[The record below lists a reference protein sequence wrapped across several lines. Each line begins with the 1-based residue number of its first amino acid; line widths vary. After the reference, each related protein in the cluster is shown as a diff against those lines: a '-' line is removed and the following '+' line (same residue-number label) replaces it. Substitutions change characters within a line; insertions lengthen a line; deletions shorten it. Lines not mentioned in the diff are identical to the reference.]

1 MAFKADVYQNQY
13 LAQGAK
19 EVHAIMTVS
28 ADSATVV
35 GSGGRLFGIVCDTS
49 GSMEGGKIRAAKA
62 AIVRLIELIPN
73 DASFF
78 VVTGSQEAVVRFPA
92 SPATPENRA
101 HAIEWVKAIEANGG
115 TTISKWLLRARVE
128 FAKMPDATRQA
139 VLLTDGEN
147 EPADEPILDEALALC
162 EGAFQCD
169 CRGVGTDW
177 KIAELRKIAG
187 KLLGTTDI
195 IASPQQIEAD
205 FSAIL
210 QKAMG
215 KSVSDVALRLWTPS
229 GARVLFCKEV
239 SPEIADLTGRAK
251 QVKPQIQDFPTGAWA
266 GNESRDYHFCI
277 EVNPGAVGD
286 EMLAGRASLI
296 ATSGGAETKLSEARI
311 LAVWTDDEGQST
323 KIERHV
329 AHYTGQAELAQSIQ
343 EGLEARA
350 KGDTEMA
357 TAKLG
362 KAVKIAY
369 ESGNEG
375 TAKLLRTI
383 VDVENPA
390 EGTVRLKRGVAKED
404 EMALETRS
412 TKTSRIVKSA

>member
-1 MAFKADVYQNQY
+1 LAFKAEVYQNQY

-19 EVHAIMTVS
+19 EVHAIMTVV
-28 ADSATVV
+28 ADGATSMV
-35 GSGGRLFGIVCDTS
+35 SSSGRLFGIICDTS
-49 GSMEGGKIRAAKA
+49 GSMDGGKIRAAKA
-62 AIVRLIELIPN
+62 AIASLINLIPD
-73 DASFF
+73 DAAFF
-78 VVTGSQEAVVRFPA
+78 VVTGSQEAIVRFPA
-92 SPATPENRA
+92 SPATPQNRTQ
-101 HAIEWVKAIEANGG
+101 AIESIRAIDANGG
-115 TTISKWLLRARVE
+115 TTISKWLLRARSE
-128 FAKMPDATRQA
+128 FAKMPAASRQA

-147 EPADEPILDEALALC
+147 EPSDEPILEEALALC

-177 KIAELRKIAG
+177 KVAELKKIAG
-187 KLLGTTDI
+187 RLLGTVDI
-195 IASPQQIEAD
+195 IASPQLIEAD

-210 QKAMG
+210 QKAMS
-215 KSVSDVALRLWTPS
+215 KAISDVSLRLWTPS

-239 SPEIADLTGRAK
+239 SPEIVDLTGRAR
-251 QVKPQIQDFPTGAWA
+251 QVKPQIQDFPTGSWA

-296 ATSGGAETKLSEARI
+296 ASVGGVETKLSEARI
-311 LAVWTDDEGQST
+311 LAIWTDDEAQST

-350 KGDTEMA
+350 KGDTDAA

-369 ESGNEG
+369 ESGNEA

-390 EGTVRLKRGVAKED
+390 EGTVRLKRAVAKED

-412 TKTSRIVKSA
+412 TKTSRITK